1 MEKQVHGTLH
11 GAVTPP
17 PSKSQA
23 HRLLICA
30 ALGTEPCSIVC
41 SSVNDDI
48 MATMRCLNALGATIT
63 YSSGVFDVQ
72 PVKVVKGGTLDC
84 GESGS
89 TLRFLM
95 SVAAVLGAEA
105 IFTGAGK
112 LPQRPMGA
120 LTDVLAAHGMEFE
133 HHSADELPVACSG
146 TLQGGRFTLPGN
158 VSSQYLTGLLFALPL
173 AAEDSEIEVTGGLT
187 SASYIDMTIDALR
200 IAGISVE
207 RRGDIFKIKGN
218 QQYRMPSRVVVEGD
232 WSSAAFWV
240 VAGVIG
246 KSPVTVCGMNN
257 ESLQGDRAIVDH
269 LRGMGAFIE
278 VGDDSVVAMP
288 SHLFGA
294 ELDCMDTPDL
304 VPVLSVAAAVAQGTT
319 TFTNVGRLRFK
330 ESDRLAA
337 MKSVLASFGITSAIG
352 EDTFTVYGS
361 EPVAVAPVDSF
372 GDHRIAMSAAVM
384 STVAQ
389 GVTTIKGTNCVAKS
403 YPSFFDDF
411 AALGGIVEGEKGK
424 VKAAGK
430 RAKAKLV

>member
-1 MEKQVHGTLH
+1 
-11 GAVTPP
+11 
-17 PSKSQA
+17 
-23 HRLLICA
+23 
-30 ALGTEPCSIVC
+30 
-41 SSVNDDI
+41 
-48 MATMRCLNALGATIT
+48 
-63 YSSGVFDVQ
+63 
-72 PVKVVKGGTLDC
+72 
-84 GESGS
+84 
-89 TLRFLM
+89 
-95 SVAAVLGAEA
+95 
-105 IFTGAGK
+105 
-112 LPQRPMGA
+112 MGA

-133 HHSADELPVACSG
+133 RHSTDELPVTCSG

-173 AAEDSEIEVTGGLT
+173 ATEDSEIEVTGGLT

-207 RRGDIFKIKGN
+207 RKGNIFRIKGN
-218 QQYRMPSRVVVEGD
+218 QQYHMPSRVVVEGD

-257 ESLQGDRAIVDH
+257 ESLQGDSAIVDH

-304 VPVLSVAAAVAQGTT
+304 VPVLSVAAAVAQGAT

-337 MKSVLASFGITSAIG
+337 MKGVLVSFGITSAIG
-352 EDTFTVYGS
+352 EDTFTVYGG

-389 GVTTIKGTNCVAKS
+389 GVTTIKGTDCVAKS

-411 AALGGIVEGEKGK
+411 AMLGGLVECE
-424 VKAAGK
+424 
-430 RAKAKLV
+430 R

>member
-1 MEKQVHGTLH
+1 MGKQVHGTLR
-11 GAVTPP
+11 GKVTPP

-30 ALGTEPCSIVC
+30 ALGAEPCSIVC

-48 MATMRCLNALGATIT
+48 MATMRCLNALGAKIT
-63 YSSGVFDVQ
+63 FSSGAFDVQ
-72 PVKVVKGGTLDC
+72 PVDVLKGGTLDC

-89 TLRFLM
+89 TLRFLI
-95 SVAAVLGAEA
+95 SVAAVLGADA
-105 IFTGAGK
+105 TFTGAGK

-120 LTDVLAAHGMEFE
+120 LTDVLATHGMEFE
-133 HHSADELPVACSG
+133 RHAADELPVTCRG

-158 VSSQYLTGLLFALPL
+158 ISSQYLTGLLFALPL
-173 AAEDSEIEVTGGLT
+173 ATVDSEIEVVGGLT

-207 RRGDIFKIKGN
+207 RSGNIFRIKGN
-218 QQYRMPSRVVVEGD
+218 QHYRMPSRVVVEGD

-246 KSPVTVCGMNN
+246 KSPVTICGMNN
-257 ESLQGDRAIVDH
+257 GSLQGDSAIVDH
-269 LRGMGAFIE
+269 LRSMGAFIT
-278 VGDDSVVAMP
+278 VDDDIVVAMP
-288 SHLFGA
+288 SHLFGT

-304 VPVLSVAAAVAQGTT
+304 VPVLSVAASVAQGTT
-319 TFTNVGRLRFK
+319 TFINVGRLRFK

-337 MKSVLASFGITSAIG
+337 MKSVLAAFGISSTIG
-352 EDTFTVYGS
+352 EDTFTVYGGD
-361 EPVAVAPVDSF
+361 PVAVAPIDSF

-389 GVTTIKGTNCVAKS
+389 GVTKISGTNCVAKS

-411 AALGGIVEGEKGK
+411 AALGGIIEGEKGK
-424 VKAAGK
+424 VKSEN
-430 RAKAKLV
+430 

>member
-1 MEKQVHGTLH
+1 
-11 GAVTPP
+11 
-17 PSKSQA
+17 
-23 HRLLICA
+23 
-30 ALGTEPCSIVC
+30 
-41 SSVNDDI
+41 

-207 RRGDIFKIKGN
+207 RRGNIFKIKGN

-411 AALGGIVEGEKGK
+411 AALGGIIEGEKGK

>member
-1 MEKQVHGTLH
+1 MEIKVHGTLK
-11 GAVTPP
+11 GEVTPP

-30 ALGTEPCSIVC
+30 ALSVEPCSIVC
-41 SSVNDDI
+41 NSVNDDI
-48 MATMRCLNALGATIT
+48 MATMRCLNALGARIT
-63 YSSGVFDVQ
+63 FSSGVFDVL
-72 PVKVVKGGTLDC
+72 PIELVKGGTLDC

-95 SVAAVLGAEA
+95 SVAAVLGADA
-105 IFTGAGK
+105 TFIGAGK

-120 LTDVLAAHGMEFE
+120 LTDVLSAHGMAFRR
-133 HHSADELPVACSG
+133 HSADELPVTCSG
-146 TLQGGRFTLPGN
+146 TLQGGRFALPGN
-158 VSSQYLTGLLFALPL
+158 ISSQYLTGLLFALPL
-173 AAEDSEIEVTGGLT
+173 AAVDSEIEITGGLT

-200 IAGISVE
+200 TAGISVE
-207 RRGDIFKIKGN
+207 RRNNIFTIKGN

-246 KSPVTVCGMNN
+246 KQPVTVCGMNN
-257 ESLQGDRAIVDH
+257 ESLQGDCAIVDH
-269 LRGMGAFIE
+269 LRSMGAFITV
-278 VGDDSVVAMP
+278 VGDKVAAAP

-319 TFTNVGRLRFK
+319 TFINVGRLRFK

-337 MKSVLASFGITSAIG
+337 MKSVLASFGIGSSIG
-352 EDTFTVYGS
+352 EDTFTVYGG
-361 EPVAVAPVDSF
+361 EPVALTPVESF
-372 GDHRIAMSAAVM
+372 GDHRIAMSAAVL

-389 GVTTIKGTNCVAKS
+389 GITTINGPECVAKS
-403 YPSFFDDF
+403 YPSFFEDF
-411 AALGGIVEGEKGK
+411 AVLGGTVE
-424 VKAAGK
+424 
-430 RAKAKLV
+430 

>member
-1 MEKQVHGTLH
+1 MEKRVHGTLH
-11 GAVTPP
+11 GSVTPP

-48 MATMRCLNALGATIT
+48 MATMRCLNALGAKIT
-63 YSSGVFDVQ
+63 FSSGIFDVQ
-72 PVKVVKGGTLDC
+72 PVKVVKAGTLDC

-95 SVAAVLGAEA
+95 SVAAVLGADA
-105 IFTGAGK
+105 TFTGAGK

-133 HHSADELPVACSG
+133 RHSTDELPVTCSG

-173 AAEDSEIEVTGGLT
+173 ATEDSEIEVTGGLT

-207 RRGDIFKIKGN
+207 RKGNIFRIKGN
-218 QQYRMPSRVVVEGD
+218 QQYHMPSRVVVEGD

-257 ESLQGDRAIVDH
+257 ESLQGDSAIVDH

-304 VPVLSVAAAVAQGTT
+304 VPVLSVAAAVAQGAT

-337 MKSVLASFGITSAIG
+337 MKGVLVSFGITSAIG
-352 EDTFTVYGS
+352 EDTFTVYGG

-389 GVTTIKGTNCVAKS
+389 GVTTIKGTDCVAKS

-411 AALGGIVEGEKGK
+411 AMLGGLVECE
-424 VKAAGK
+424 
-430 RAKAKLV
+430 R

>member
-1 MEKQVHGTLH
+1 MEIKVHGALK

-48 MATMRCLNALGATIT
+48 MATMRCLNALGARIT
-63 YSSGVFDVQ
+63 FSSGVFDVQ
-72 PVKVVKGGTLDC
+72 PVNVTKGGMLDC

-95 SVAAVLGAEA
+95 SVAAVLGADA
-105 IFTGAGK
+105 TFTGKGK
-112 LPQRPMGA
+112 LPKRPMQA
-120 LTDVLAAHGMEFE
+120 LTDVLSAHGVSFE
-133 HHSADELPVACSG
+133 RHSADELPVTCNG
-146 TLQGGRFTLPGN
+146 TLQGGKFTLPGN
-158 VSSQYLTGLLFALPL
+158 ISSQYLTGLLFALPL
-173 AAEDSEIEVTGGLT
+173 AAGDSEIEVTGGLT

-200 IAGISVE
+200 LAGISVE
-207 RRGDIFKIKGN
+207 RGNNIFRIKGN
-218 QQYRMPSRVVVEGD
+218 QHYRMPQRVVVEGD

-246 KSPVTVCGMNN
+246 KNPLTICGMNN
-257 ESLQGDRAIVDH
+257 ESLQGDSAIIDY
-269 LRGMGAFIE
+269 LRSMGAFIS
-278 VGDDSVVAMP
+278 VDDDKVIAMP

-337 MKSVLASFGITSAIG
+337 MKSVLESFGIASSVG
-352 EDTFTVYGS
+352 EDTFTVYGG
-361 EPVAVAPVDSF
+361 EPVALTPVESF
-372 GDHRIAMSAAVM
+372 GDHRIAMSAAVL
-384 STVAQ
+384 STVAE
-389 GVTTIKGTNCVAKS
+389 GVATIIGAECVAKS
-403 YPSFFDDF
+403 YPSFFEDF
-411 AALGGIVEGEKGK
+411 AALGGIVE
-424 VKAAGK
+424 
-430 RAKAKLV
+430 